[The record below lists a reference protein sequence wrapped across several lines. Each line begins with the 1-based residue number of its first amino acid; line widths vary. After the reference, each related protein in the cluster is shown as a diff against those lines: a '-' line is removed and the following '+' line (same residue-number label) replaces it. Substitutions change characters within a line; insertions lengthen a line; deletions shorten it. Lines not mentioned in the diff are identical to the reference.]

1 MEFMATLLKKSH
13 DNINFFISLYILDHN
28 LNYILLKSS
37 SIVCQIH
44 IENRVSECL
53 VWPNLRKWM
62 AKALVE
68 ISWIWFGSL
77 ITDSGEK
84 LEGSFKNKA
93 CRFI

>member
-44 IENRVSECL
+44 IENRSSECL
-53 VWPNLRKWM
+53 VWLNLRKWM
-62 AKALVE
+62 AKAFVE
-68 ISWIWFGSL
+68 IS
-77 ITDSGEK
+77 
-84 LEGSFKNKA
+84 
-93 CRFI
+93 